1 LLSGRDL
8 LTFPSTISAN
18 FFYIIKINKFCGWRQ
33 QSDRFSSDQWRP
45 STSTIGE
52 YITILFVSG
61 QKSVVSAS
69 RRNQESSTEI
79 NRQATGPSFQEE
91 KAIYSYQHKLLPHR
105 DATCVKA
112 LA

>member
-1 LLSGRDL
+1 VHQVKTGDAAIAVL
-8 LTFPSTISAN
+8 AN
-18 FFYIIKINKFCGWRQ
+18 KENR
-33 QSDRFSSDQWRP
+33 
-45 STSTIGE
+45 
-52 YITILFVSG
+52 
-61 QKSVVSAS
+61 SAS
-69 RRNQESSTEI
+69 HRNQESSTEI